1 MEWRYLC
8 SDKQE
13 NNNSNKEDT
22 PAPQI
27 THKDKS
33 NKTAILNNMYQKSVA
48 VYIPAIIPKY

>member
-13 NNNSNKEDT
+13 HNNSNKEDT

-33 NKTAILNNMYQKSVA
+33 NKTEILNNMYQKSVA
-48 VYIPAIIPKY
+48 VYISAIIPKY